1 MAIYFGDELR
11 SSNSDYPIIDLS
23 ENTSKGVIFV
33 DALGDVVDPNDP
45 TAIHPDLVNK
55 VFPGV
60 LLVNK
65 ATGKVYIFTA
75 QDDPV
80 QAAKIIDIS
89 DGSSAHWKNVG
100 DTPIFDSNLYVNI
113 GEGRTFGKYDNNDEL
128 PWNGKTALDALKDA
142 LTKYQDFLS
151 TDISFD
157 SGVAETFQYSTQDRD
172 NQTAALTFKL
182 RNRNRNTITGNNTA
196 TVNSGIKRIQIS
208 KGGSVLGYVD
218 RNVGNTAWTYGGIF
232 NSTNT
237 LIFDAVG
244 KTNIT
249 NAIQAL
255 NSFTATPDDYV
266 SVSFSDI
273 DVDIPAYTGNGG
285 DFYQNYTI
293 EVIAIEDDGSAQ
305 AAVSLTADNDTS
317 GSYKVNGYLQ
327 PTVTFTAARSTPSN
341 IAASE
346 TGNLSRIMG
355 DIGSNI
361 SFTVVNQA
369 ASQDSLIQISEVQ
382 VWRKYTSLNGTSQ
395 TILEKIHGQGGSGEN
410 AIDPNQNDTLQSYTG
425 DYSFEDGV
433 TTTGS
438 ENDPI
443 AESDVIEVTYEVRI
457 VDNGTGVDANTVSL
471 QQPSIEFKVPY
482 FVGYSDVNPVNVSGA
497 TLASALQSLF
507 LTDFNA
513 TIGGSTNELNIE
525 YVNMTKLTAFNTT
538 SDMNDLYDTY
548 EPLLPPEDKYI
559 YIGFPIEFSNP
570 LHSFNSITDGA
581 TTITNDFVDDG
592 LDSRGTSAIN
602 VLFEN
607 SVTVPYK
614 VYASSGAGDGN
625 GQPYVKLVIS

>member
-33 DALGDVVDPNDP
+33 DALTDVVDPEDAA
-45 TAIHPDLVNK
+45 AIHPDLVNK

-80 QAAKIIDIS
+80 QADKIIDIS

-113 GEGRTFGKYDNNDEL
+113 GDGRTFGKYDNNDEL

-157 SGVAETFQYSTQDRD
+157 SGVAETFEYSTQLRE
-172 NQTAALTFKL
+172 NQTAGLEFKV
-182 RNRNRNTITGNNTA
+182 RNRNRNTITGSNTA
-196 TVNSGIKRIQIS
+196 TVNSGVKRIEVK
-208 KGGSVLGYVD
+208 KGGSTLGYVD
-218 RNVGNTAWTYGGIF
+218 RNGSNTAWTYGGIF
-232 NSTNT
+232 NSANT
-237 LIFDAVG
+237 TVFDSSG
-244 KTNIT
+244 KTSIT

-255 NSFTATPDDYV
+255 NSFTASPNDYV
-266 SVSFSDI
+266 SVSFSDLN
-273 DVDIPAYTGNGG
+273 VDIPAYTGSGG
-285 DFYQNYTI
+285 NFYQNYTI
-293 EVIAIEDDGSAQ
+293 EVTAIEDDGSTQ
-305 AAVSLTADNDTS
+305 AAVSLTAGNNTS
-317 GSYKVNGYLQ
+317 GSYKVNAYLQ
-327 PTVTFTAARSTPSN
+327 PTVTFTAARS
-341 IAASE
+341 AASQIASSE
-346 TGNLSRIMG
+346 TSNLSRIMG

-369 ASQDSLIQISEVQ
+369 ASQDSLIEISEVQ

-395 TILEKIHGQGGSGEN
+395 STYEKIHGQGGSGEN
-410 AIDPNQNDTLQSYTG
+410 VIDPNQNDSQQSYSG
-425 DYSFEDGV
+425 SYSFADGV

-443 AESDVIEVTYEVRI
+443 AESDIVDVTYQVRI
-457 VDNGTGVDANTVSL
+457 IDNGTGATNTVSL
-471 QQPSIEFKVPY
+471 AQSQIVFKVPY

-513 TIGGSTNELNIE
+513 TIGATTDELNME
-525 YVNMTKLTAFNTT
+525 YVNIAKLTAPGSTF
-538 SDMNDLYDTY
+538 DMTALYGTY
-548 EPLLPPEDKYI
+548 EPLLPPDNKYI
-559 YIGFPIEFSNP
+559 YIGFPIEYSSA
-570 LHSFNSITDGA
+570 LHTFNSITNGS
-581 TTITNDFVDDG
+581 TEILNDFIDEGSDG
-592 LDSRGTSAIN
+592 RGTSAIN
-602 VLFEN
+602 VVFEN
-607 SVTVPYK
+607 NVTVPYK
-614 VYASSGAGDGN
+614 VYAAANEGDGAGE
-625 GQPYVKLVIS
+625 PYTKVVIS